1 MAAEGCV
8 FMWGANTGW
17 GGQSHTEGPRTL
29 VDGLNRMRLEI
40 AVQSPLTASEGDGDM
55 MGQGFGKTCL
65 KFQPVSVGIQRR
77 EPEANGALWL
87 WLRVRR
93 EGVEKNVNYR
103 RKKMIAIK
111 N

>member
-1 MAAEGCV
+1 
-8 FMWGANTGW
+8 MWGANTGW

-40 AVQSPLTASEGDGDM
+40 AVESPLTASEGDGDM

-65 KFQPVSVGIQRR
+65 KLQPVSVGIQRR

-93 EGVEKNVNYR
+93 EGVEKMSITGE
-103 RKKMIAIK
+103 RKR
-111 N
+111 